1 METNTI
7 IHFDASQYATRVQ
20 AAKKAVK
27 TCNLAIYALS
37 ETLEIGLNDSDDLH
51 QFMKNPLSYFDAQML
66 AKLEFKS
73 DNPNYQ
79 LLGELHNINREGFV
93 QSVYGKTPKKDCSI
107 CNETDSL
114 PMVAPCTVQYNQHK
128 RYMSFN
134 ADLAELELN
143 ETLLEVELKHQLTTY
158 ATPEEQKK
166 IDFANDFISMINKG
180 FEMGF
185 LGYNT
190 AQDLKRVHIGYAPAI
205 NRVSLPENIG
215 HFINLINL

>member
-1 METNTI
+1 MTTKKLI
-7 IHFDASQYATRVQ
+7 SFDSHGYATKVQ
-20 AAKKAVK
+20 QVKQAVK
-27 TCNLAIYALS
+27 GCNSAIYALNDILDVRINDL
-37 ETLEIGLNDSDDLH
+37 TDLEQYL
-51 QFMKNPLSYFDAQML
+51 KNPLQFFDSQMII
-66 AKLEFKS
+66 KLKFES
-73 DNPNYQ
+73 ENPNLE
-79 LLGELHNINREGFV
+79 LLANLHNVNRKKFILV
-93 QSVYGKTPKKDCSI
+93 VYGKDLSCAT
-107 CNETDSL
+107 
-114 PMVAPCTVQYNQHK
+114 CTTSKSEPLTASCTAQYHGNKSFMDYDFSRQEFAVNQ
-128 RYMSFN
+128 SEIQ
-134 ADLAELELN
+134 ALE
-143 ETLLEVELKHQLTTY
+143 EKYRQY